1 MKKGRL
7 MVGRLKGET
16 EGERKKKTEGKKE
29 GGRGW
34 RDMDSFF
41 RHHSQFRPTY
51 DPEGVF
57 SDLMIV
63 LCGTVGSLMALI
75 LYTSVQWWYM
85 VVYGGTWWSEYLPE
99 SLYKNTR
106 PRNQLKHPP
115 VHRPAG
121 SIGLESPGDPS
132 RSVPEPP
139 PARTPRPTAPPSAE
153 CPCPCRVVARSAV
166 ASGVG
171 GTPA

>member
-1 MKKGRL
+1 MKEREMKKGRL

-85 VVYGGTWWSEYLPE
+85 VVHGGIWWYMVVRVSTRISIQKYTSEK
-99 SLYKNTR
+99 ST
-106 PRNQLKHPP
+106 
-115 VHRPAG
+115 
-121 SIGLESPGDPS
+121 
-132 RSVPEPP
+132 
-139 PARTPRPTAPPSAE
+139 
-153 CPCPCRVVARSAV
+153 
-166 ASGVG
+166 
-171 GTPA
+171 